1 MVYFMEEVNYTPVYA
16 NENDIR
22 SRITFLQQPPKN
34 ELIHSS
40 MKSGD
45 SIVSGMLGENNIP
58 VYHRGDDIPSML
70 QTAACYYAIS
80 DILRSLYGKDDRS
93 SNEKGYREDAD
104 SLMYSFIQQMK
115 VQDEKVMDDLDPYG
129 ISQSPDAFEL
139 GLLHR

>member
-1 MVYFMEEVNYTPVYA
+1 MDEINYTPVYA
-16 NENDIR
+16 DKNMIL
-22 SRITFLQQPPKN
+22 SQITFLQQQPK
-34 ELIHSS
+34 EDTVL
-40 MKSGD
+40 SGMANAD
-45 SIVSGMLGENNIP
+45 SIINSKLGENNIR
-58 VYHRGDDIPSML
+58 VYHQGDDVPAIL
-70 QTAACYYAIS
+70 RTAACYYAIS
-80 DILRSLYGKDDRS
+80 DILRPLYGKDDRS